1 MRRLGPPRRIARAA
15 AVAGALAAA
24 AAGCGREGD
33 LVAPNPA
40 PPPGTTTAATQPA
53 TGTTPLTTTSPQ
65 RGGSGTRTTPTTP
78 RQPSATRTTATTPQ
92 PPPPA
97 AAGTTTATT
106 PRAPA
111 AGSPDDAQLRR
122 IAAEHARDRFRLPV
136 TSEDVTLVRSRRKPR
151 WAIASGT
158 YGRTPWVVWLRDG
171 KVALGATDAD
181 RFNPIAVP
189 CDIRP
194 AFSEPSC

>member
-1 MRRLGPPRRIARAA
+1 MRSPGPHRRIAVAA

-33 LVAPNPA
+33 LVGGQTATAPQA
-40 PPPGTTTAATQPA
+40 TAALTEPA
-53 TGTTPLTTTSPQ
+53 TGTTPLTTTSPK
-65 RGGSGTRTTPTTP
+65 RDGSG
-78 RQPSATRTTATTPQ
+78 TRTTATTPRQ
-92 PPPPA
+92 ESP
-97 AAGTTTATT
+97 GTASTPTATT

-111 AGSPDDAQLRR
+111 AVPTDDTQLRR
-122 IAAEHARDRFRLPV
+122 TAAEHARDRFSLPV
-136 TSEDVTLVRSRRKPR
+136 TSKDVTLVHSRRKPR

-171 KVALGATDAD
+171 KVALGTTDAK

-189 CDIRP
+189 CDVRP

>member
-1 MRRLGPPRRIARAA
+1 MALAA
-15 AVAGALAAA
+15 AAGVLAAA

-33 LVAPNPA
+33 LA
-40 PPPGTTTAATQPA
+40 GTDATTSARTTPTLTAPA
-53 TGTTPLTTTSPQ
+53 TGTTPLTRTTPR
-65 RGGSGTRTTPTTP
+65 RGRQGTRTTRTTPTTP
-78 RQPSATRTTATTPQ
+78 REDTRTTTTTSPKPPSRTATTP
-92 PPPPA
+92 
-97 AAGTTTATT
+97 TTTT
-106 PRAPA
+106 PRDPNA
-111 AGSPDDAQLRR
+111 ALPDGERLRR
-122 IAAEHARDRFRLPV
+122 TAAEHARNTFRLPV
-136 TSEDVTLVRSRRKPR
+136 TSDDVTLVRSRRKPR

-171 KVALGATDAD
+171 KVALGTTNAE